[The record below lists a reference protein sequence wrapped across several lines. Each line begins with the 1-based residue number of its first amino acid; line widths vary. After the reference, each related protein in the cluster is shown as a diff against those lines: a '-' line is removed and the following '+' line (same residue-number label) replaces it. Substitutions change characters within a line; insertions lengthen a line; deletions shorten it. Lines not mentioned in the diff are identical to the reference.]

1 MMVNM
6 EKYNCLQ
13 RMTGNIY
20 EENRNYF
27 RHSCLLRPEIIE
39 ILKMTSDCI
48 IHAGDVNKPEILD
61 TLRMM
66 GSIYVVRGNNDKDW
80 AEGIAKTLYFTIEGV
95 KFFHD
100 SQ

>member
-27 RHSCLLRPEIIE
+27 RHSWL
-39 ILKMTSDCI
+39 TQ
-48 IHAGDVNKPEILD
+48 AGN
-61 TLRMM
+61 
-66 GSIYVVRGNNDKDW
+66 Y
-80 AEGIAKTLYFTIEGV
+80 
-95 KFFHD
+95 
-100 SQ
+100 